1 MKSEQSLDPG
11 QAVAVAI
18 FERSRGPD
26 CAFGVPG
33 KLQARLAVLPEERLQ
48 ILDVAK
54 APFVRRDPQISTGG
68 IGVLI
73 GKVYPFLGRHT

>member
-18 FERSRGPD
+18 FKLSRGPD

-33 KLQARLAVLPEERLQ
+33 NVQARLAVPPEERLQ
-48 ILDVAK
+48 MLDVAN
-54 APFVRRDPQISTGG
+54 APFVRRDPQISAGG
-68 IGVLI
+68 IGVMI